1 MPCTRTQ
8 INQALHR
15 EREKIKYLEEDVE
28 EAAGVATRESKDL
41 IDQKNISTDK
51 KCKSYKS
58 FLTKMMPLN
67 SQNGSSEILS
77 PLGSIFIEKQENL

>member
-15 EREKIKYLEEDVE
+15 EREKKKYLGEDVE

-51 KCKSYKS
+51 KCKS
-58 FLTKMMPLN
+58 
-67 SQNGSSEILS
+67 
-77 PLGSIFIEKQENL
+77 